1 MNKRLKELRNTLEL
15 SQSSFAEKIGIKQT
29 SYSDIETG
37 RRELTERNLN
47 LICRE
52 YNVNKDWL
60 RNGNGNMFNVEFNKT
75 NIQIRTLREYLK
87 LTRADFGER
96 IGMSGD
102 SINNLER
109 GRIVIKDFILKLI
122 SQEFNVDE
130 NWLRTGEGSMFAL
143 ELDKNTML
151 VKQILNDVE
160 SPFKSL
166 IFDIMKIYNSLDQTS
181 KIVINNFIEQ
191 LKNEQKSKK
200 SE

>member
-1 MNKRLKELRNTLEL
+1 
-15 SQSSFAEKIGIKQT
+15 
-29 SYSDIETG
+29 
-37 RRELTERNLN
+37 
-47 LICRE
+47 
-52 YNVNKDWL
+52 
-60 RNGNGNMFNVEFNKT
+60 MFNVEFNKT

-109 GRIVIKDFILKLI
+109 GRVVIKDFILKLI

>member
-109 GRIVIKDFILKLI
+109 GRVVIKDFILKLI